1 MVKEQDLLLLKEYL
15 NSYDIEKVECNTLG
29 NYQNA
34 VLVCLD
40 ASLSINRKYYT
51 FVVPRIIYFQNKYP
65 DITKLDD
72 LIKLIDTVGIDGFR
86 ECWNY
91 NHPDRVR
98 LLYDLCNRLLEI
110 SKSYD
115 GDELTALR
123 NWAKD
128 ITVNDYI
135 DFKVNGIGVATF
147 QYIRMLLGA
156 NTVKPDVHIKNEIS
170 KILGKSV
177 RDVYAVELFEQACLE
192 LGLMLSDVE
201 HSIWMRK
208 ANNSENFDMIW
219 KDNSWVKE

>member
-1 MVKEQDLLLLKEYL
+1 MEKDLLLLKEYL
-15 NSYDIEKVECNTLG
+15 NSYDIESVESNTLG

-72 LIKLIDTVGIDGFR
+72 LIKLIDTVGVDGFR

-110 SKSYD
+110 
-115 GDELTALR
+115 
-123 NWAKD
+123 
-128 ITVNDYI
+128 
-135 DFKVNGIGVATF
+135 
-147 QYIRMLLGA
+147 
-156 NTVKPDVHIKNEIS
+156 
-170 KILGKSV
+170 
-177 RDVYAVELFEQACLE
+177 
-192 LGLMLSDVE
+192 
-201 HSIWMRK
+201 
-208 ANNSENFDMIW
+208 
-219 KDNSWVKE
+219 